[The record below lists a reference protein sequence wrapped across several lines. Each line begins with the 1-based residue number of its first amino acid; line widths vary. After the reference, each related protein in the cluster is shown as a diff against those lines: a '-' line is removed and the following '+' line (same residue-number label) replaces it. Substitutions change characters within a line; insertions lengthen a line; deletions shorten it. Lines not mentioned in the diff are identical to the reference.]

1 MSAADKLVIKKIPNQ
16 STTTNNNDTSV
27 NHPRVPYMYLE
38 LLENKDKIKTDV
50 VNKDYDPSDAIS
62 IKSFDGKEQKQKP
75 NSFEPTIEEEGSE
88 ISISGSE
95 NDEDDENENA
105 ISDDDDDD
113 DDEDDDDSD
122 QDDDDSEQDD
132 ENSEEGN
139 ENSEQEDANSEFDN
153 GSQSNNSLNSSRGD
167 HDDMIQEPQRNS
179 NETKDKLRAMLDDE
193 YHSSPPKLSELQKSG
208 VLKDDRTIPTIN
220 RLSEEEEEDEEDK
233 KRELLFKFSLL
244 KKSYNTK
251 IDIPEFT
258 VHSNYKRMVEVYENT
273 LRHLS
278 LESSVD
284 QYKNMLIGG
293 FMLCEYIFGVWLS
306 LDMAG
311 YTQAQIVNLSQYER
325 LLIELGSKN
334 YTPEAQNWP
343 IEFRLIGMIVLN
355 AVIFVVSKLILKKTG
370 NNIMN
375 MMNQGVRQKYTE
387 SFENSTSNYYQEPP
401 QQQQQDRKK
410 MKKPSFDFHNL

>member
-1 MSAADKLVIKKIPNQ
+1 
-16 STTTNNNDTSV
+16 
-27 NHPRVPYMYLE
+27 
-38 LLENKDKIKTDV
+38 
-50 VNKDYDPSDAIS
+50 
-62 IKSFDGKEQKQKP
+62 
-75 NSFEPTIEEEGSE
+75 
-88 ISISGSE
+88 
-95 NDEDDENENA
+95 
-105 ISDDDDDD
+105 
-113 DDEDDDDSD
+113 
-122 QDDDDSEQDD
+122 
-132 ENSEEGN
+132 
-139 ENSEQEDANSEFDN
+139 
-153 GSQSNNSLNSSRGD
+153 
-167 HDDMIQEPQRNS
+167 
-179 NETKDKLRAMLDDE
+179 
-193 YHSSPPKLSELQKSG
+193 
-208 VLKDDRTIPTIN
+208 
-220 RLSEEEEEDEEDK
+220 
-233 KRELLFKFSLL
+233 
-244 KKSYNTK
+244 
-251 IDIPEFT
+251 
-258 VHSNYKRMVEVYENT
+258 MVEVYENT

-293 FMLCEYIFGVWLS
+293 FMLCEYVFGVWLS